1 MTVLVADV
9 AVPLPLPHPFSY
21 VIPEDLRK
29 RAVPGMRV
37 RVPFGPRQLVG
48 YVVAVETRED
58 GEGLKAI
65 RSVVDDEPLVG
76 PVLIDLSRKI
86 ATRYFCGPGEVLA
99 AMLPSGVRHSART
112 RRTAI
117 VRPVKDV
124 AESYLARHRD
134 RKSAR
139 ARRAVIEALLA
150 EPKGI
155 PRRALESRLGVSPS
169 PINTLLA
176 KGVVEIEHREE
187 REDPFARLDTTATTA
202 PTPTSDQKSAMEAI
216 TAALDGD
223 AAKTFLLHG
232 VTGSGKTE
240 VYLSALAACLEM
252 GKGAIV
258 LVPEISLTPQTVERF
273 QARFGEVAVL
283 HSRLGDSE
291 RAAQWRDIKSG
302 KKRIAIG
309 PRSAIF
315 APVTPLGL
323 VIIDEEHENTFKQQN
338 SPRYHARAVALMRAE
353 AEGAVV
359 VLGSAT
365 PSLEAWEAARRGRIH
380 LLSMPRRVSRRP
392 LPKVSL
398 IDMRVQK
405 PRGPGGVFS
414 PLLASLIGRALDRKE
429 QTLLF
434 LNRRGYHTTILCTG
448 CEEPL
453 TCRDCDI
460 PMTFYKAPGHLLC
473 HYCGRTS
480 APPARC
486 PACGHTCIR
495 FTGFGTELV
504 EHAARSL
511 FPHAR
516 VARMDSE
523 AMKARDAHVDLF
535 SKIRSLEIDILVGT
549 QMAAKGLDFP
559 GITLIGVV
567 AADTSLLIPDFR
579 SAERTFQLVTQ
590 VAGRSGRGAKEGR
603 VLVQTY
609 SPDHYAYQAA
619 LEHDYEGFAR
629 QELVHRREAGYPP
642 FGSLLRI
649 VVQGED
655 ERAVRDRSG
664 AIAEALG
671 LGAAELGI
679 TLLGPSPCPLSR
691 IKRLFRYHLVFR
703 AHRGRDLEALIP
715 RGDRLFNATKTIQ
728 VLIDRDPTSMM

>member
-1 MTVLVADV
+1 MFIADV
-9 AVPLPLPHPFSY
+9 AVPLPLPHAFSY
-21 VIPEDLRK
+21 VVPEDLRA
-29 RAVPGMRV
+29 RVVPGIRV

-48 YVVAVETRED
+48 YVISVRAAED
-58 GEGLKAI
+58 ATGLKAI
-65 RSVVDDEPLVG
+65 RSVVDEEPLVG
-76 PVLIDLSRKI
+76 PVLIELSQKI
-86 ATRYFCGPGEVLA
+86 ADRYFCGPGEVLA
-99 AMLPSGVRHSART
+99 AMLPSGVRRSSRT

-117 VRPVKDV
+117 VRLVPG
-124 AESYLARHRD
+124 AGETYLEQN
-134 RKSAR
+134 KGKTSAR
-139 ARRAVIEALLA
+139 PRLAVIEALLA
-150 EPKGI
+150 EPQGV
-155 PRRALESRLGVSPS
+155 PRRALESRLGVSAS
-169 PINTLLA
+169 PIQTLVK
-176 KGVVEIEHREE
+176 KGIVEIHHREE
-187 REDPFARLDTTATTA
+187 REDPFSRLDTRSTAA
-202 PTPTSDQKSAMEAI
+202 PDPTPDQRNAMDAIAEALRGGA
-216 TAALDGD
+216 TQ
-223 AAKTFLLHG
+223 TFLLHG

-240 VYLSALAACLEM
+240 VYLSALETCLAM

-283 HSRLGDSE
+283 HSRLSDSE

-302 KKRIAIG
+302 DKRIAIG

-315 APVTPLGL
+315 APVEPLGL

-353 AEGAVV
+353 AERSVV

-365 PSLEAWEAARRGRIH
+365 PSLEAWEAARRGRIR
-380 LLSMPRRVSRRP
+380 LLTMPRRVSRRP

-414 PLLASLIGRALDRKE
+414 PLLASLIGRTLDRKE
-429 QTLLF
+429 QALLF

-535 SKIRSLEIDILVGT
+535 SKIRSREIDILVGT

-619 LEHDYEGFAR
+619 LGHDYEGFAEK
-629 QELVHRREAGYPP
+629 ELVHRREARYPP

-649 VVQGED
+649 VIQGED
-655 ERAVRDRSG
+655 EKAVRERSG
-664 AIAEALG
+664 VIAEALG
-671 LGAAELGI
+671 MGAASLGI
-679 TLLGPSPCPLSR
+679 TMLGPSPCPLSR
-691 IKRLFRYHLVFR
+691 IKRLFRYHIVFR
-703 AHRGRDLEALIP
+703 ADHGRDLEELIP
-715 RGDRLFNATKTIQ
+715 RGERLLSSTKRIQ